1 MVSPWTRRRRYGRGR
16 ASVLTISVCMCRPR
30 RGDGPRQC
38 AQPARHVQ
46 QGRGR
51 RGVRS
56 HEEGY
61 DAQVP
66 APHNLSWY
74 TPVARDRYAV
84 MAADKPYAVAS
95 CCVDTTPKDAP
106 KGSSEFAEN
115 PVLKR
120 LRERREAEK
129 RAEEEAQQAIKS
141 GTSAKTMVD
150 QAAEDQ
156 KSREAEDRRIG
167 ESLC

>member
-1 MVSPWTRRRRYGRGR
+1 M
-16 ASVLTISVCMCRPR
+16 L
-30 RGDGPRQC
+30 
-38 AQPARHVQ
+38 
-46 QGRGR
+46 
-51 RGVRS
+51 S
-56 HEEGY
+56 H
-61 DAQVP
+61 
-66 APHNLSWY
+66 L
-74 TPVARDRYAV
+74 
-84 MAADKPYAVAS
+84 

-150 QAAEDQ
+150 QAAENQ
-156 KSREAEDRRIG
+156 KTREAEDRRIG
-167 ESLC
+167 GSMRRSRSL